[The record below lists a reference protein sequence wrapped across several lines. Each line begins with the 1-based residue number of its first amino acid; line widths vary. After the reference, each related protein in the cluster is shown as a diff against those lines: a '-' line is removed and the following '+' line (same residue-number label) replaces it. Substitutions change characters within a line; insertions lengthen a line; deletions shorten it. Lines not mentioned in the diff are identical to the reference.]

1 MLVYG
6 SKRLSGRMR
15 TLPDLQKFNI
25 KKPLMPH
32 LLITDDDA
40 AIRELIAQ
48 IAGDEGYTVA
58 QAGDI
63 RQARIQIERQK
74 PDVVLLDMQLPDGD
88 GMEFWNSQALSDSQ
102 VVFITAHS
110 SVDSAIQALRCGA
123 VDYLLKPVSL
133 RRLQG
138 VLREIKSLLQEQP
151 LPGAT
156 DWFAK
161 MIGHSRPMQLLCAHI
176 EKVAPTRATVLLVGE
191 SGTGKELA
199 AEAIHLASPRHEKPF
214 MPVNCGAISPNLI
227 ESELFGHE
235 KGSFTGADRLHK
247 GYFERASGGTL
258 FLDEITEMSMELQV
272 RLLRVLETGRFMRV
286 GTHEEIAADVRVV
299 AATNR
304 NPEQAV
310 ANGTLRE
317 DLYHRLSV
325 FPLELPPLR
334 EREGDIL
341 ELANHFLV
349 QLNEEGKTHKRF
361 APEALAAMESYS
373 WPGNIR
379 ELRNYVYRSYILA
392 DTLIKGDFNT
402 FELES
407 HSAGW
412 GSEILVPVG
421 VPLADANKQ
430 LILATLKQCG
440 GVKKAAAEMLGIS
453 LKTLYNRLEEYGAA
467 TDVDE
472 HSSSSSFR

>member
-1 MLVYG
+1 
-6 SKRLSGRMR
+6 
-15 TLPDLQKFNI
+15 
-25 KKPLMPH
+25 MPH
-32 LLITDDDA
+32 LLITDDEA
-40 AIRELIAQ
+40 AIRDLIAD
-48 IAGDEGYTVA
+48 IAIEEGYTVA
-58 QAGDI
+58 QAADI

-74 PDVVLLDMQLPDGD
+74 PDVILLDMQLPDGD
-88 GMEFWNSQALSDSQ
+88 GIEFWSNLELPNTQ
-102 VVFITAHS
+102 VVFITGYS
-110 SVDSAIQALRCGA
+110 SVDSAIKALRCGA

-133 RRLQG
+133 RRLRG
-138 VLREIKSLLQEQP
+138 VLAELKALLQTQP
-151 LPGAT
+151 TPGST

-161 MIGHSRPMQLLCAHI
+161 MVGSSRAMQLLCAHI
-176 EKVAPTRATVLLVGE
+176 EKVAPTQATVLLVGE

-199 AEAIHLASPRHEKPF
+199 AEAIHLASPRHQKPF

-235 KGSFTGADRLHK
+235 KGSFTGADRQHK

-334 EREGDIL
+334 DRDSDIL
-341 ELANHFLV
+341 ILAEHFLSK
-349 QLNEEGKTHKRF
+349 LNAEGQTKKTF
-361 APEALAAMESYS
+361 SPEALKAMSEYS

-392 DTLIKGDFNT
+392 DTVIHGDFNT

-412 GSEILVPVG
+412 GSEIMVPVG

-453 LKTLYNRLEEYGAA
+453 LKTLYNRLEEYGA
-467 TDVDE
+467 TGDVDE
-472 HSSSSSFR
+472 SSSFR

>member
-1 MLVYG
+1 
-6 SKRLSGRMR
+6 
-15 TLPDLQKFNI
+15 
-25 KKPLMPH
+25 MPH

-40 AIRELIAQ
+40 AIRELIAE
-48 IAGDEGYTVA
+48 IAVDEGYTVA
-58 QAGDI
+58 QAADI
-63 RQARIQIERQK
+63 RGARIQIERQK
-74 PDVVLLDMQLPDGD
+74 PDVALLDMQLPDGD
-88 GMEFWNSQALSDSQ
+88 GIAFWSDLGMQ
-102 VVFITAHS
+102 DVPVVFITGYS
-110 SVDSAIQALRCGA
+110 TVDSAIQALRCGA

-133 RRLQG
+133 RRLRG
-138 VLREIKSLLQEQP
+138 VLIELKAMLKTQP
-151 LPGAT
+151 LPGASNC
-156 DWFAK
+156 FAK
-161 MIGHSRPMQLLCAHI
+161 MIGESRGMQLLRAHI
-176 EKVAPTRATVLLVGE
+176 EKVAPTQATVLLVGE

-199 AEAIHLASPRHEKPF
+199 AEAIHLASPRHQKPF

-235 KGSFTGADRLHK
+235 KGSFTGADRRHK
-247 GYFERASGGTL
+247 GYFERANGGTL
-258 FLDEITEMSMELQV
+258 FLDEITEMSVELQV

-286 GTHEEIAADVRVV
+286 GTHEETAADVRVV

-310 ANGTLRE
+310 ANGSLRE

-334 EREGDIL
+334 DRENDIL
-341 ELANHFLV
+341 LLATHFLE
-349 QLNEEGKTHKRF
+349 QLNKEGGTRKTF
-361 APEALAAMESYS
+361 APEALQAMLSYG

-379 ELRNYVYRSYILA
+379 ELRNHVYRGYILS
-392 DTLIKGDFNT
+392 DTVIEGDFNN

-421 VPLADANKQ
+421 IPLADANRQ

-453 LKTLYNRLEEYGAA
+453 LKTLYNRLDEYGAA
-467 TDVDE
+467 ADMDQ
-472 HSSSSSFR
+472 SSSTYR

>member
-1 MLVYG
+1 
-6 SKRLSGRMR
+6 
-15 TLPDLQKFNI
+15 
-25 KKPLMPH
+25 MPH
-32 LLITDDDA
+32 LLIVDDEPA
-40 AIRELIAQ
+40 VRELIAE
-48 IAGDEGYTVA
+48 IAGDDGYTVA
-58 QAGDI
+58 HAGDI
-63 RQARIQIERQK
+63 RQARIQIDRQK

-88 GMEFWNSQALSDSQ
+88 GMEFWKELALGDTQ
-102 VVFITAHS
+102 VVFITGFS
-110 SVDSAIQALRCGA
+110 SVDSAIEALRCGA

-133 RRLQG
+133 RRLRG
-138 VLREIKSLLQEQP
+138 VLSELKEMLTRQP
-151 LPGAT
+151 EPGAQNCFT
-156 DWFAK
+156 K
-161 MIGHSRPMQLLCAHI
+161 MIGNSRAMQLLCAHI
-176 EKVAPTRATVLLVGE
+176 EKVAPTQATVLLVGE

-199 AEAIHLASPRHEKPF
+199 AEAIHLASPRHKQPF
-214 MPVNCGAISPNLI
+214 MPINCGAISPNLI

-235 KGSFTGADRLHK
+235 KGSFTGADRQHK
-247 GYFERASGGTL
+247 GYFERARGGTL

-286 GTHEEIAADVRVV
+286 GTHEETVADVRVI

-310 ANGTLRE
+310 SNGTLRE

-334 EREGDIL
+334 EREDDIL
-341 ELANHFLV
+341 LLAEHFLRH
-349 QLNEEGKTHKRF
+349 LNEEGRTQKAF
-361 APEALAAMESYS
+361 SPEALKAMREYA

-392 DTLIKGDFNT
+392 DDVIKGDFNS

-407 HSAGW
+407 RSPGW

-421 VPLADANKQ
+421 VPLADANRQ

-440 GVKKAAAEMLGIS
+440 GVKKTAAEMLGIS
-453 LKTLYNRLEEYGAA
+453 LKTLYNRLEEYGA
-467 TDVDE
+467 TDDIDQP
-472 HSSSSSFR
+472 SSTLR

>member
-1 MLVYG
+1 
-6 SKRLSGRMR
+6 
-15 TLPDLQKFNI
+15 
-25 KKPLMPH
+25 MPH
-32 LLITDDDA
+32 LLIVDDEP
-40 AIRELIAQ
+40 AICELIAEV
-48 IAGDEGYTVA
+48 AVEDGYTVA
-58 QAGDI
+58 KAGDI

-74 PDVVLLDMQLPDGD
+74 PDVVLLDVQLPDGD
-88 GMEFWNSQALSDSQ
+88 GMEFWQGLDLTGTQ
-102 VVFITAHS
+102 VVFITGYS
-110 SVDSAIQALRCGA
+110 SVDSAIAALRCGA

-133 RRLQG
+133 RRLRG
-138 VLREIKSLLQEQP
+138 VLSELKLMLQQHP
-151 LPGAT
+151 LPGAS
-156 DWFAK
+156 DCFAK
-161 MIGHSRPMQLLCAHI
+161 MIGKSRAMQLLCAHI
-176 EKVAPTRATVLLVGE
+176 EKVAPTQATVLLVGE

-199 AEAIHLASPRHEKPF
+199 AEAIHLASPRHQKPF
-214 MPVNCGAISPNLI
+214 LPVNCGAISPNLI

-235 KGSFTGADRLHK
+235 KGSFTGADRQHK
-247 GYFERASGGTL
+247 GYFERARGGTL

-286 GTHEEIAADVRVV
+286 GTHEEIVADVRVI

-310 ANGTLRE
+310 ADGTLRE

-334 EREGDIL
+334 DREDDIIL
-341 ELANHFLV
+341 LADGFL
-349 QLNEEGKTHKRF
+349 QKLNQENGTAKTF
-361 APEALAAMESYS
+361 APEAVKAMRDYS

-392 DTLIKGDFNT
+392 DEVIKGDFNA
-402 FELES
+402 FELHG

-412 GSEILVPVG
+412 GFEILVPVG
-421 VPLADANKQ
+421 VPLADANRQ

-467 TDVDE
+467 GDVDE
-472 HSSSSSFR
+472 PSSGLR

>member
-1 MLVYG
+1 
-6 SKRLSGRMR
+6 MR
-15 TLPDLQKFNI
+15 RPSTFTEEAN
-25 KKPLMPH
+25 MPH
-32 LLITDDDA
+32 LLITDDEV
-40 AIRELIAQ
+40 AIRDLIAD
-48 IAGDEGYTVA
+48 IASDEGYTVA
-58 QAGDI
+58 HAADI
-63 RQARIQIERQK
+63 RQARIQIERQT
-74 PDVVLLDMQLPDGD
+74 PDVILLDMQLPDGD
-88 GMEFWNSQALSDSQ
+88 GIEFWSNLDLPGTQ
-102 VVFITAHS
+102 VVFITGYS

-133 RRLQG
+133 RRLRG
-138 VLREIKSLLQEQP
+138 VLAELKALLQKQP
-151 LPGAT
+151 TPGSS

-161 MIGHSRPMQLLCAHI
+161 MVGNSRAMQLLCAHI
-176 EKVAPTRATVLLVGE
+176 EKVAPTQATVLLVGE

-235 KGSFTGADRLHK
+235 KGSFTGADRQHK

-286 GTHEEIAADVRVV
+286 GTHDEIAADVRVV

-334 EREGDIL
+334 DRDGDIL
-341 ELANHFLV
+341 MLAEHFLGK
-349 QLNEEGKTHKRF
+349 LNAEGQTNKTF
-361 APEALAAMESYS
+361 APEALKAMSEYS

-392 DTLIKGDFNT
+392 DTVIRGDFNT

-412 GSEILVPVG
+412 GCEITVPVG

-440 GVKKAAAEMLGIS
+440 GVKKAAAERLGIS
-453 LKTLYNRLEEYGAA
+453 LKTLYNRLEEYGATSDA
-467 TDVDE
+467 DE
-472 HSSSSSFR
+472 SSSFR

>member
-1 MLVYG
+1 
-6 SKRLSGRMR
+6 
-15 TLPDLQKFNI
+15 
-25 KKPLMPH
+25 MPH
-32 LLITDDDA
+32 LLIVDDEP
-40 AIRELIAQ
+40 AICELIAEV
-48 IAGDEGYTVA
+48 AVEDGYTVA
-58 QAGDI
+58 KAGDI

-74 PDVVLLDMQLPDGD
+74 PDVVLLDVQLPDGD
-88 GMEFWNSQALSDSQ
+88 GMEFWQGLDLTGTQ
-102 VVFITAHS
+102 VVFITGSS
-110 SVDSAIQALRCGA
+110 SVDSAIAALRCGA

-133 RRLQG
+133 RRLRG
-138 VLREIKSLLQEQP
+138 VLSELKLMLQQHP
-151 LPGAT
+151 LPGAS
-156 DWFAK
+156 DCFAK
-161 MIGHSRPMQLLCAHI
+161 MIGKSRAMQLLCAHI
-176 EKVAPTRATVLLVGE
+176 EKVAPTQATVLLVGE

-199 AEAIHLASPRHEKPF
+199 AEAIHLASPRHQKPF
-214 MPVNCGAISPNLI
+214 LPVNCGAISPNLI

-235 KGSFTGADRLHK
+235 KGSFTGAERQHK
-247 GYFERASGGTL
+247 GYFERARGGTL

-286 GTHEEIAADVRVV
+286 GTHEEFVADVRVI

-310 ANGTLRE
+310 ADGTLRE

-334 EREGDIL
+334 DREDDIIL
-341 ELANHFLV
+341 LADGFL
-349 QLNEEGKTHKRF
+349 QKLNQENGTAKTF
-361 APEALAAMESYS
+361 APEAVKAMRDYS

-392 DTLIKGDFNT
+392 DEVIKGDFNA
-402 FELES
+402 FELHG

-412 GSEILVPVG
+412 GFEILVPVG
-421 VPLADANKQ
+421 VPLADANRQ

-467 TDVDE
+467 GDVDE
-472 HSSSSSFR
+472 PSSGLR